1 MATKINRNKVQK
13 KKRVERFVLGNYS
26 AREYGTRRNIDA
38 LKKDVEAVK
47 TPQVRNNYQA
57 GHVLVE
63 SGNFDIYQDDQ
74 RDRLKKFG
82 YKVDNLTDSQI
93 DKRYTQIIRR
103 AIGDLIWQ
111 DNLNQKRKAKR

>member
-1 MATKINRNKVQK
+1 MATKINRKKIPK

-38 LKKDVEAVK
+38 LRLDVDAVK
-47 TPQVRNNYQA
+47 TPYVRNNYQA
-57 GHVLVE
+57 GHALVE
-63 SGNFDIYQDDQ
+63 GGNFDIYHDDQ
-74 RDRLKKFG
+74 RERLKKFG
-82 YKVDNLTDSQI
+82 YKVDRLTDSEI

-111 DNLNQKRKAKR
+111 DNLNKMRKAKR